1 MYGVLLKHHVY
12 IQIKNTEQ
20 FKLPGTSEG
29 YLLKAGLTS
38 KLDQVALGLVLTSFK
53 YFQGPCQ
60 CLTALTMKILF
71 WYIWFYLSLLCL
83 ATVDLLLV
91 SEKTLA
97 LTSPSPGTLC
107 APAS

>member
-1 MYGVLLKHHVY
+1 MYGVLLKHYVY

-53 YFQGPCQ
+53 YFQGLCQ

-71 WYIWFYLSLLCL
+71 WYICLWYICLCCVLPLLTFC
-83 ATVDLLLV
+83 
-91 SEKTLA
+91 
-97 LTSPSPGTLC
+97 
-107 APAS
+107 